1 MAKIIENLYIDIQ
14 TVGKKILLE
23 EGYNQMTLRL
33 VASKCNIATGTIY
46 NYFKSKDMLVAT
58 IMFKDWED
66 LLKKTNPKV
75 DKAKEAI
82 DGLELIFNMIKD
94 YTAIYQ
100 KAWIDYGGSLIGLKD
115 RHSILIK
122 QLSEM
127 INPLFKRFELDDTS
141 TSFISEILIYS
152 AIREDVSFSD
162 IKPFILK
169 IMN

>member
-1 MAKIIENLYIDIQ
+1 MAKIIENLYENIQ

-46 NYFKSKDMLVAT
+46 NYFKSKDVLVAT
-58 IMFKDWED
+58 IMFKDWQE
-66 LLKKTNPKV
+66 LLDKTSPKLEKSKK
-75 DKAKEAI
+75 AI

-122 QLSEM
+122 QISDM
-127 INPLFKRFELDDTS
+127 INLVFNRFKIDVSS
-141 TSFISEILIYS
+141 TNFISEVLLYS
-152 AIREDVSFSD
+152 AIREDVSFID
-162 IKPFILK
+162 IRPFILK

>member
-1 MAKIIENLYIDIQ
+1 MAKIIENLYENIQ
-14 TVGKKILLE
+14 TVGKKMLLE

-46 NYFKSKDMLVAT
+46 NYFKSKDVLVAT
-58 IMFKDWED
+58 IMFKDWQELID
-66 LLKKTNPKV
+66 KTSPKLE
-75 DKAKEAI
+75 KSEKAI

-122 QLSEM
+122 QISDM
-127 INPLFKRFELDDTS
+127 INLVFNRFKIDVSS
-141 TSFISEILIYS
+141 TNFISEVLLYS
-152 AIREDVSFSD
+152 AIREDVSFID
-162 IKPFILK
+162 IRPFILK

>member
-1 MAKIIENLYIDIQ
+1 MAKIIENLYENIQ
-14 TVGKKILLE
+14 TVGKKMLLE

-46 NYFKSKDMLVAT
+46 NYFKSKDVLVAT
-58 IMFKDWED
+58 IMFKDWQE
-66 LLKKTNPKV
+66 LLDKTSPQLEKSKK
-75 DKAKEAI
+75 AI

-122 QLSEM
+122 QISDM
-127 INPLFKRFELDDTS
+127 INLVFNRFKIDVSS
-141 TSFISEILIYS
+141 TNFISEVLLYS
-152 AIREDVSFSD
+152 AIREDVSFID
-162 IKPFILK
+162 IRPFILK

>member
-1 MAKIIENLYIDIQ
+1 MAKIIENLYENIQ
-14 TVGKKILLE
+14 TVGKKMLLE

-46 NYFKSKDMLVAT
+46 NYFKSKDVLVAT
-58 IMFKDWED
+58 IMFKDWQE
-66 LLKKTNPKV
+66 LLDKTSPKLEKSKK
-75 DKAKEAI
+75 AI
-82 DGLELIFNMIKD
+82 DGLELIFKMIKD

-122 QLSEM
+122 QISDM
-127 INPLFKRFELDDTS
+127 INLVFNRFKIDVSS
-141 TSFISEILIYS
+141 TNFISEVLLYS
-152 AIREDVSFSD
+152 AIREDVSFID
-162 IKPFILK
+162 IRPFILK

>member
-1 MAKIIENLYIDIQ
+1 MAKIIENLYENIQ
-14 TVGKKILLE
+14 TVGKKMLLE

-46 NYFKSKDMLVAT
+46 NYFKSKDVLVAT
-58 IMFKDWED
+58 IMFKDWQELID
-66 LLKKTNPKV
+66 KTSPKLEKSKK
-75 DKAKEAI
+75 AI

-122 QLSEM
+122 QISDM
-127 INPLFKRFELDDTS
+127 INLVFNRFKIDVSS
-141 TSFISEILIYS
+141 TNFISEVLLYS
-152 AIREDVSFSD
+152 AIREDVSFID
-162 IKPFILK
+162 IRPFILK

>member
-1 MAKIIENLYIDIQ
+1 MAKIIENLYVDIQ

-23 EGYNQMTLRL
+23 DGYNQMTLRL

-46 NYFKSKDMLVAT
+46 NYFKSKDELVAT
-58 IMFKDWED
+58 IMFKDWKE
-66 LLKKTNPKV
+66 LLEKTSPKV
-75 DKAKEAI
+75 AKAKKAI
-82 DGLELIFNMIKD
+82 DGLELIFDMIKD

-100 KAWIDYGGSLIGLKD
+100 KAWIDYGGSLVGMKD

-122 QLSEM
+122 QLSEL
-127 INPLFKRFELDDTS
+127 INTLFERFGIDTVS
-141 TSFISEILIYS
+141 TSFISEVLLYS
-152 AIREDVSFSD
+152 AIREDVSFND